1 MAKAP
6 TADEI
11 ASSFLERPMP
21 IIGKPTRALLI
32 PLREIIHANASQVQ
46 TTLGGGVYGY
56 LGAMLDVDDYMDLE
70 NAAEFEI
77 PDHPGNIIAD
87 GHVGTQYAI
96 ADALRANKEK
106 LRQFDEYNV
115 VMQALR
121 KQIVDTVEE
130 KYIMSLRNKYTRYN
144 SVHPKDLLKYLFDT
158 YGKITPE
165 DVIENERKFTEEW
178 DGDEAFEVVI
188 ERINNC
194 IDFAIEAESAYS
206 HKQIMNHALT
216 IVAKTGL
223 YADDLKIWKKL
234 PADEQTWSKFQEFML
249 EAQTEFRQQ
258 QKTNKQIGYGLH
270 AAKMEIAAELI
281 AAAAAN
287 SNNNATS
294 MQEFM
299 LMFNNKFENLEK
311 AMDAKLALICQPV
324 GEKPAKPARP
334 PRIID
339 NNTYCWTHGYRVS
352 ATHNS
357 KTCTRR
363 ATGHQEEAT
372 RSNNMGG
379 SQVGK
384 PNQA

>member
-70 NAAEFEI
+70 DAAEFEI

-130 KYIMSLRNKYTRYN
+130 KYIMSMRNKYTRYN
-144 SVHPKDLLKYLFDT
+144 SVHPKALLKYLFDT

-258 QKTNKQIGYGLH
+258 QETNKQIGYGLH

-281 AAAAAN
+281 AAAAN
-287 SNNNATS
+287 SNNNAIS

-311 AMDAKLALICQPV
+311 AMDPGIDPRNRPHIRPRMPTLGADEPPMQ
-324 GEKPAKPARP
+324 ARVA
-334 PRIID
+334 R
-339 NNTYCWTHGYRVS
+339 RS
-352 ATHNS
+352 A
-357 KTCTRR
+357 
-363 ATGHQEEAT
+363 EA
-372 RSNNMGG
+372 
-379 SQVGK
+379 
-384 PNQA
+384 